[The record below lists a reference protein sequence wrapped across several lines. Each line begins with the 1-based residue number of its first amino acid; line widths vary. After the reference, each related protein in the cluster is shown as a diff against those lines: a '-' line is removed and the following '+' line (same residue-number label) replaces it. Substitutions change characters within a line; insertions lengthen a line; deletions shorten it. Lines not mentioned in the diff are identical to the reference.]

1 VPLDM
6 DSLSHPSV
14 IRHIRKRPYTNA
26 FTLAQYRPSAMV
38 NNKLAMV
45 ILLDSS
51 AAIGTHWIF
60 IVVNYIAPIIHS
72 IIDGNKNSEVRIP
85 VMLYPLSLI
94 LAIPVV

>member
-1 VPLDM
+1 
-6 DSLSHPSV
+6 
-14 IRHIRKRPYTNA
+14 
-26 FTLAQYRPSAMV
+26 MV

-60 IVVNYIAPIIHS
+60 IVGNYIAPIIHS